1 MEFEFTFWHWWIFAA
16 ILIILEVLLP
26 TFYLLWTGIA
36 AFIVGVIVWLIPSL
50 AWEVQFVSFAILSV
64 LSVVLWRNYA
74 KKNPVISDEPLL
86 NRRGEQYVGRVVTL
100 KEPIVDGQGKVR
112 LDDSTWKIHGEDGE
126 IGTKI
131 KIISV
136 DNVIFQVE
144 KIS

>member
-112 LDDSTWKIHGEDGE
+112 LDDSTWKIHGEDCE